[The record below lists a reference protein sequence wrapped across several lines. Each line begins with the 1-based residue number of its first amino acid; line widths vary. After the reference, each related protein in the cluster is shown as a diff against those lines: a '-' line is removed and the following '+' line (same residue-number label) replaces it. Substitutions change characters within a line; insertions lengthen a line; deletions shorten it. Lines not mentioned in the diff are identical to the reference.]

1 MVRNF
6 TLLEGLPAFFPG
18 MMDVP
23 GFFSIIHRKLDGQ
36 DGKKKLSIAKRKQAH
51 FLFR

>member
-6 TLLEGLPAFFPG
+6 TLLQRLPAFFPG
-18 MMDVP
+18 MMDVS
-23 GFFSIIHRKLDGQ
+23 GFFSIIHRKFDGQ
-36 DGKKKLSIAKRKQAH
+36 NGKKKLSRVKERQAH